1 MATGYC
7 GTCGHRHQEPRPERR
22 PEPRP
27 EPGSEPGSEPRPE
40 ARPEATPALP
50 PSEPPGRTRPDTPRR
65 TRRET
70 LRQTRR
76 EYPGESR
83 SEAPGRRRS
92 APSQEASSEA
102 SSEARSEA
110 SSEARSGA
118 RSWARSSSG
127 APSEARSGPQPVPP
141 HRPRTTHP
149 APPAAP
155 GERPTAV
162 EQPTPGERPTPGQRP
177 TAVGQPTPGSPPAAA
192 QPTHGKRPTTA
203 EHPAPG
209 ERPAAAQ
216 PTPGKRPTTSER
228 PTPSERPA
236 PREPSATAERPVPVH
251 AVAGVGEL
259 DQHGLVRL
267 PDVPAPG
274 GGLLVEAPR
283 PLTGGRRCGANGCTM
298 TVGVGYGGQPARA
311 TGRCP
316 RCGTRYSFL
325 PQLAV
330 GDVVDGHYRVLGCL
344 PRGGLG
350 WVYLA
355 EDTRADGH
363 RVVLKGL
370 IDAQDALARRNAV
383 EERRSLTDL
392 HHPDIVR
399 LVTYAEHAAAGGT
412 PTGYLVMDYI
422 AGRDLQRLFHSD
434 DAERIFQGRP
444 RLDHVLTYGCMI
456 LGALQYMHERGLLY
470 CDMKPSNV
478 IHFGRAIKVVD
489 LGAVRAIGDR
499 TSAYVFTRSFA
510 PPAEEI
516 HSRGWHVDSDL
527 YTVGTTLQSL
537 AESAEPARG
546 LAPDSFRRL
555 VHRATHADPR
565 ARFRS
570 AAEMSR
576 QLWEVLREY
585 RSLQFGEQL
594 PEASTRFRATDAGL
608 DAGLGAI
615 PALDHWTARPGAL
628 PAVLDVSPPPPAEAA
643 GALPAP
649 VPDPDDGAA
658 LLLDTFSP
666 DAPDRVARQWT
677 RESRLGTPETALWL
691 CRAYLRRGEQAAAES
706 WLAEAGTLLGE
717 RAAGHDWRIAWHRG
731 VLHLS
736 RAEVRQAGE
745 CFEAVH
751 RALPGEY
758 VPKLALGHCAE
769 HGGGPTDR
777 VMPYYEAVW
786 ARDFAHTAAA
796 FGLARGHLA
805 AGDRDAAVRVLD
817 DVPAT
822 SRHYDTARIAAVRIR
837 AGLLAGRAPSP
848 ADLRDAERRL
858 PELHLDG
865 GATDGESRARLV
877 AEVRE
882 NVLHGLQEG
891 AGTREFPTGD
901 LLGPGTE
908 DALRTLLEQSFRHLA
923 AQART
928 ADEHGRLLDLAHA
941 VRPMTTF

>member
-1 MATGYC
+1 M
-7 GTCGHRHQEPRPERR
+7 
-22 PEPRP
+22 
-27 EPGSEPGSEPRPE
+27 
-40 ARPEATPALP
+40 
-50 PSEPPGRTRPDTPRR
+50 
-65 TRRET
+65 
-70 LRQTRR
+70 
-76 EYPGESR
+76 
-83 SEAPGRRRS
+83 
-92 APSQEASSEA
+92 
-102 SSEARSEA
+102 
-110 SSEARSGA
+110 
-118 RSWARSSSG
+118 
-127 APSEARSGPQPVPP
+127 PP
-141 HRPRTTHP
+141 HRARTTHP

-155 GERPTAV
+155 GERRTAVERPTPGERPIAVEQSTPGERPIAV
-162 EQPTPGERPTPGQRP
+162 EQPTPGSRPAAEQPMPGERP
-177 TAVGQPTPGSPPAAA
+177 TAVEQS
-192 QPTHGKRPTTA
+192 
-203 EHPAPG
+203 APG
-209 ERPAAAQ
+209 ERPTITGQ
-216 PTPGKRPTTSER
+216 
-228 PTPSERPA
+228 PA
-236 PREPSATAERPVPVH
+236 PGQPSATAERPVPVPVH

-274 GGLLVEAPR
+274 DGLLVEDPR

-325 PQLAV
+325 PQLVV

-399 LVTYAEHAAAGGT
+399 LVTYAEHAAEGGT

-516 HSRGWHVDSDL
+516 HNRGWHVDSDL

-706 WLAEAGTLLGE
+706 WLAEAVTLLGE

-882 NVLHGLQEG
+882 NVLHGLQER
-891 AGTREFPTGD
+891 AGPREFPTGD

-923 AQART
+923 GQART

>member
-1 MATGYC
+1 MTSCVRPGCAGHIMATGYC
-7 GTCGHRHQEPRPERR
+7 DTCGHRHHEPRT
-22 PEPRP
+22 EPSP
-27 EPGSEPGSEPRPE
+27 PPPDP
-40 ARPEATPALP
+40 ATE
-50 PSEPPGRTRPDTPRR
+50 EPPG
-65 TRRET
+65 
-70 LRQTRR
+70 
-76 EYPGESR
+76 PG
-83 SEAPGRRRS
+83 
-92 APSQEASSEA
+92 
-102 SSEARSEA
+102 
-110 SSEARSGA
+110 
-118 RSWARSSSG
+118 
-127 APSEARSGPQPVPP
+127 
-141 HRPRTTHP
+141 
-149 APPAAP
+149 
-155 GERPTAV
+155 PT
-162 EQPTPGERPTPGQRP
+162 
-177 TAVGQPTPGSPPAAA
+177 
-192 QPTHGKRPTTA
+192 
-203 EHPAPG
+203 
-209 ERPAAAQ
+209 
-216 PTPGKRPTTSER
+216 
-228 PTPSERPA
+228 
-236 PREPSATAERPVPVH
+236 H

-267 PDVPAPG
+267 PDVPAPESG
-274 GGLLVEAPR
+274 LVEDPR
-283 PLTGGRRCGANGCTM
+283 PPTGGRRCGANGCTM
-298 TVGVGYGGQPARA
+298 TIGIGYGGQAART

-316 RCGTRYSFL
+316 RCGTPYSFL
-325 PQLAV
+325 PQLAE

-370 IDAQDALARRNAV
+370 IDAHDALARRNAV

-392 HHPDIVR
+392 HHPDVVR
-399 LVTYAEHAAAGGT
+399 LITYAEHQVPGRS

-422 AGRDLQRLFHSD
+422 AGRDLQRLFHAD
-434 DAERIFQGRP
+434 DVERIFQGRP
-444 RLDHVLTYGCMI
+444 RLDHVLTYGCKI

-499 TSAYVFTRSFA
+499 TSAYVYTKTFA
-510 PPAEEI
+510 PPREEI

-527 YTVGTTLQSL
+527 YTVGMTLQSL
-537 AESAEPARG
+537 AEGAEPARG

-555 VHRATHADPR
+555 IHRATHTEPR

-576 QLWEVLREY
+576 QLWEVLREF

-594 PEASTRFRATDAGL
+594 PESSTRFRATDASL

-615 PALDHWTARPGAL
+615 PSLDHWTTRPGAQ
-628 PAVLDVSPPPPAEAA
+628 PAELDVSPPSAAEVA
-643 GALPAP
+643 GALPEP

-658 LLLDTFSP
+658 LLLDTFPP
-666 DAPDRVARQWT
+666 DAPDRVARQWP

-691 CRAYLRRGEQAAAES
+691 CRAYLRRGEQGEAES
-706 WLAEAGTLLGE
+706 WLTEAETQLGE
-717 RAAGHDWRIAWHRG
+717 RAAAHDWRIAWHRG

-736 RAEVRQAGE
+736 KAEVRQAGS
-745 CFEAVH
+745 CFEAVY

-758 VPKLALGHCAE
+758 VPKLALGYCAE
-769 HGGGPTDR
+769 HGDR
-777 VMPYYEAVW
+777 RTAHAMRFYEAVW

-805 AGDRDAAVRVLD
+805 TGDRDAAVHVLD
-817 DVPAT
+817 DVPST
-822 SRHYDTARIAAVRIR
+822 SRHYDAARIAAVRVR
-837 AGLLAGRAPSP
+837 AGLLHGRAPSL
-848 ADLRDAERRL
+848 ADLRDAHRRL

-865 GATDGESRARLV
+865 GAADGESRARLV

-882 NVLHGLQEG
+882 NVLHGAEQGRRPKLPIGELFGSG
-891 AGTREFPTGD
+891 A
-901 LLGPGTE
+901 E
-908 DALRTLLEQSFRHLA
+908 DALRTLLEQSFRQLA

-928 ADEHGRLLDLAHA
+928 AGEHGRLLDLAHA